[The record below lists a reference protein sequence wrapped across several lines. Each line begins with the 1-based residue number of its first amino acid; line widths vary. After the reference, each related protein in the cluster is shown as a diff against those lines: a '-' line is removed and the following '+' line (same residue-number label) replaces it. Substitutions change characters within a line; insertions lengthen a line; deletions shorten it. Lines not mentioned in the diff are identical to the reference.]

1 MDRFRQSPHPD
12 PHPPKLAHPLGTVVF
27 CIHCFRTLGTESA
40 ETPRQALLTSHK
52 CAESLL
58 AKQPAAP
65 PPYN

>member
-1 MDRFRQSPHPD
+1 MDRLHYHPQRD
-12 PHPPKLAHPLGTVVF
+12 PHSTKFAHSLGTVVF
-27 CIHCFRTLGTESA
+27 CIHCFRTLGTETAKTS
-40 ETPRQALLTSHK
+40 RDSLLAKHK